1 MKYTKKQWKQIRL
14 FRNWSVVITSFLLVI
29 GMIMGALFFIRPT
42 ESIVE
47 KRKLTAFPAFHT
59 CIGFDTI

>member
-42 ESIVE
+42 ESIV
-47 KRKLTAFPAFHT
+47 
-59 CIGFDTI
+59 